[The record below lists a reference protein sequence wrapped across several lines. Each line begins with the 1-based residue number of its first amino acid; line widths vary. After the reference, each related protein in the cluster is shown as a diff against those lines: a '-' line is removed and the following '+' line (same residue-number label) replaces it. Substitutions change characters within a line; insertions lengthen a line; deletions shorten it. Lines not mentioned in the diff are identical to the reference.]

1 MNRDLYVLV
10 TAAYNEERFIE
21 QTIRSIVSQTV
32 RPAKWII
39 VSDGSTDNT
48 DAIVKSYA
56 ADNPFIQLYR
66 ITEDHPRN
74 FAAQVNA
81 INRGLSQLK
90 EAEYSFVGNLDA
102 DITLEPEYFALL
114 LEKFRLDPTLG
125 LGGGTVCERCADG
138 KFKARRVWTVTAV
151 PHACQLFRRDCFEA
165 IGGAYLPL
173 RYGGPDTHA
182 EILAR
187 MNHWRVASFTDLNVF
202 HHRPTNS
209 AEGVIR
215 GWFRQ
220 GKMDYSL
227 GTLPVFEL
235 FKLLR
240 RIWVKPY
247 LIGSMARCAGFI
259 HSYCQREE
267 RAVPN
272 DFVVYLRQEQKQRV
286 IDLFRPGWSRHAP
299 ECDCAPPAG
308 PATQAGDIL
317 KS

>member
-1 MNRDLYVLV
+1 MNRDSYVLV

-21 QTIRSIVSQTV
+21 QTIRSIVSQTI

-39 VSDGSTDNT
+39 VSDGSTDKT
-48 DAIVKSYA
+48 DEIVKNYA
-56 ADNPFIQLYR
+56 AEHDFVKAYR

-81 INRGLSQLK
+81 INRGLSQLVGSD
-90 EAEYSFVGNLDA
+90 YNFVGNLDA

-114 LEKFRLDPTLG
+114 LEKFKLDPKLG
-125 LGGGTVCERCADG
+125 LGGGTVCERRSDG
-138 KFKARRVWTVTAV
+138 KFRPRRISSVTAV
-151 PHACQLFRRDCFEA
+151 AHACQLFRRDCFEA

-182 EILAR
+182 EIVAR
-187 MNHWRVASFTDLNVF
+187 MKHWHVASFPDLNVF

-227 GTLPVFEL
+227 GALPIFEL

-240 RIWVKPY
+240 RIWEKPY
-247 LIGSMARCAGFI
+247 LVGAAARCAGFI

-267 RAVPN
+267 RAVSA
-272 DFVVYLRQEQKQRV
+272 DFVDYLRQEQKQRV
-286 IDLFRPGWSRHAP
+286 IDLFRPTWSRHAQRR
-299 ECDCAPPAG
+299 DCPPRARD
-308 PATQAGDIL
+308 TI
-317 KS
+317 

>member
-1 MNRDLYVLV
+1 MNRDSYVLV
-10 TAAYNEERFIE
+10 TAAYNEERFID

-39 VSDGSTDNT
+39 VSDGSTDKT
-48 DAIVKSYA
+48 DDIVQSYA
-56 ADNPFIQLYR
+56 AANPFIHLYR

-81 INRGLSQLK
+81 INTGLAQLK
-90 EAEYSFVGNLDA
+90 DAEYSLVGNLDA

-114 LEKFRLDPTLG
+114 LEKFRLDPRLG
-125 LGGGTVCERCADG
+125 LGGGTVCERRSDG
-138 KFKARRVWTVTAV
+138 KFRPRTITSSTAV
-151 PHACQLFRRDCFEA
+151 AHACQLFRRDCFEA
-165 IGGAYLPL
+165 IGGCYLPL

-182 EILAR
+182 EILVR
-187 MNHWRVASFTDLNVF
+187 MKRWRVASFADLNVF

-209 AEGVIR
+209 AEGVLR
-215 GWFRQ
+215 GWYRQ

-227 GTLPVFEL
+227 GALPVFEL

-240 RIWVKPY
+240 RVWVKPY

-259 HSYCQREE
+259 HSYCQQEE

-286 IDLFRPGWSRHAP
+286 LNLFRSAWSRHAS
-299 ECDCAPPAG
+299 ERDCVPPAEH
-308 PATQAGDIL
+308 TT
-317 KS
+317 